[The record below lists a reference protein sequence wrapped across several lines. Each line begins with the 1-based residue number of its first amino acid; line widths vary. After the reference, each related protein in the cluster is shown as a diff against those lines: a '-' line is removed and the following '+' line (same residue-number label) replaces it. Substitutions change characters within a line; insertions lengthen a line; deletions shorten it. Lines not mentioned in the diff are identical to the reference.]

1 MPSPQQENQWPCM
14 VTPPISYVSKS
25 LTEVP
30 NNTNGVVQ
38 QSHECRSYVCR
49 AGGFLGTSLIRTD
62 KFSVVYCESV
72 NLIGYITVFYLNN
85 RVFLS
90 RNYRLIVAQRKFDVL
105 KTNICLR
112 SEASRANMLVLR
124 TSNFQEAAIRPIIP
138 RQTLLSLLF
147 TTKFSRSG
155 MPQS

>member
-105 KTNICLR
+105 KNKYLPQKRSFEGKYASFKNIKFPRGSYQTDNSETNT
-112 SEASRANMLVLR
+112 LV
-124 TSNFQEAAIRPIIP
+124 FIVHH
-138 RQTLLSLLF
+138 
-147 TTKFSRSG
+147 
-155 MPQS
+155 